1 MRPVTTTT
9 LSHASAL
16 PWSPMKL
23 APSSETSATISAWPW
38 RKMLKSTRNCLPWF
52 LLIYICL
59 TLWLM
64 EPVSLSRPWRRADTH
79 FTGEMRWDGL
89 DWLADC
95 HWVTGASLNC
105 LCTVVEIYFV
115 CEWVCTWQRF
125 CFAPVWMRLW
135 MWVVSLTQITH
146 CTLTV
151 VTAKGSCCQVGPASS
166 FKDWQTWIN
175 DQRNTMAGCC

>member
-1 MRPVTTTT
+1 MKIWLVFLVLFFSHSLYGFQYCLRCPQLMAFMCLDPYLATLTSASSHNHP
-9 LSHASAL
+9 LSHAPAL

-23 APSSETSATISAWPW
+23 GPSSETSATISAWPW
-38 RKMLKSTRNCLPWF
+38 RKKMLKSTRNCLPWF

-79 FTGEMRWDGL
+79 FTGEMRWDGF

-105 LCTVVEIYFV
+105 LCTVGEIYFV
-115 CEWVCTWQRF
+115 CE
-125 CFAPVWMRLW
+125 
-135 MWVVSLTQITH
+135 
-146 CTLTV
+146 
-151 VTAKGSCCQVGPASS
+151 
-166 FKDWQTWIN
+166 
-175 DQRNTMAGCC
+175 